1 MPLKA
6 ASPTGQTILDAAY
19 RCMVRHGYAAVSMR
33 QIAREAGVA
42 LSQLHYYFRSK
53 DHLLVEVLR
62 RTTEQHVR
70 ETVSRLAELPPER
83 RVHGLLA
90 LIRTKLREDPGWFR
104 LLFDCLALASRD
116 PEARRQVQRV
126 FHELSEEAGRRF
138 PQLWQ
143 TSAAGRAATAR
154 GCPQPWRGA
163 LSPTTL
169 GRVVVATLYGLAL
182 QLLVDGAD
190 EDFEPLWFGELMAA
204 VNPAGQ

>member
-1 MPLKA
+1 MQAKA

-19 RCMVRHGYAAVSMR
+19 RCMVRNGYAAVSMR

-62 RTTEQHVR
+62 RTMEQHVR

-90 LIRTKLREDPGWFR
+90 LIRTKLRQDPGWFR
-104 LLFDCLALASRD
+104 LLFDSLVLASRD
-116 PEARRQVQRV
+116 PEARQQVRRLFQ
-126 FHELSEEAGRRF
+126 ELSEEAGRRF

-143 TSAAGRAATAR
+143 MSATGRAGTVR
-154 GCPQPWRGA
+154 GRLQPWPGA
-163 LSPTTL
+163 LSPTAL

-182 QLLVDGAD
+182 QLLVEGAD
-190 EDFEPLWFGELMAA
+190 QASEPLWFGELMAA
-204 VNPAGQ
+204 VSPAGQ